1 MILSSW
7 EADYLEPRI
16 CPLKNLFLN
25 LIKFLFQESSDPTIG
40 LPVHFQSLNV
50 CKKKLTLLKRN
61 TESKP
66 YILSQPSNLGTTGKQ
81 EMAKGDV

>member
-16 CPLKNLFLN
+16 WPLKNLFLN

-40 LPVHFQSLNV
+40 LSVHFQSLNV
-50 CKKKLTLLKRN
+50 CKKKLTFLKRN
-61 TESKP
+61 IESK
-66 YILSQPSNLGTTGKQ
+66 T
-81 EMAKGDV
+81 